1 MVAVIIGRREFILTC
16 THGKS
21 WHAATGDR
29 RYILPEAAGCTSE
42 RRLWC
47 IWKRIYPCGEE
58 SALRA
63 ASPYRLKKPSAGRI
77 ALPIWVYRREFG
89 FGDEL

>member
-16 THGKS
+16 SHGKS

-47 IWKRIYPCGEE
+47 IWKRIYPCGGVG
-58 SALRA
+58 A
-63 ASPYRLKKPSAGRI
+63 AGRI
-77 ALPIWVYRREFG
+77 ALPIWKW
-89 FGDEL
+89 